1 MLIEIRSNLAV
12 IFLLCCS
19 ETRICLSAS
28 NKTRIQRKVEVFK
41 KKTEIISK
49 TKVEAIALSSN
60 KIIKIKN
67 HEFFI
72 SLFESYVLSYIE
84 I

>member
-1 MLIEIRSNLAV
+1 MLIKFQPNLAV
-12 IFLLCCS
+12 IFFQCCS
-19 ETRICLSAS
+19 EIRICLSAFT
-28 NKTRIQRKVEVFK
+28 KTRIQRKVEVFK

-49 TKVEAIALSSN
+49 TKIEAIALSSN
-60 KIIKIKN
+60 KIIKVKN